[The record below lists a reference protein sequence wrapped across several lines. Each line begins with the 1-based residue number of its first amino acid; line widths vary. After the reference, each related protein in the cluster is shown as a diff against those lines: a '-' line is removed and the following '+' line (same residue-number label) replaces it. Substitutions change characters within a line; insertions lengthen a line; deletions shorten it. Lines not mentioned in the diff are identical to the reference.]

1 MNYLETFEKYVNEIN
16 LINCYEPEAEFKW
29 EMGLKAIAEVSPEPA
44 MTQPPQEIQEIY
56 GIPVIINYDNPE
68 MIKLWKSVTL

>member
-1 MNYLETFEKYVNEIN
+1 MNYLETFEKYVNEFN

-29 EMGLKAIAEVSPEPA
+29 EMGLKAIAEVFPEPT
-44 MTQPPQEIQEIY
+44 MTQPPQEIY